1 MLQIRLTKSAMCRL
15 KQEELYSFLSLLVEA
30 TTSMEKESKLSLVED
45 LKTKHAELLAA
56 VDNNSTSKLTK
67 QIYSYCRLLKSTKT
81 SIWYVCNA
89 FLTRNEADVSET
101 SRKVKEITKS
111 YPIRKAKS
119 LFSLRTIMKNFNN
132 ALKGLGN
139 DTLDLIGI
147 KQFVKDLDTFD
158 AEIEK
163 LYAQRTEERLRI
175 KALKAEKVNNAIES
189 VCNLINYVNGVSIV
203 SNGEYD
209 VFINKVND
217 IYEQSK
223 YLLNK
228 ASDKSAEV
236 ENQSED
242 NEVLDNQNKSE
253 A

>member
-1 MLQIRLTKSAMCRL
+1 M
-15 KQEELYSFLSLLVEA
+15 
-30 TTSMEKESKLSLVED
+30 
-45 LKTKHAELLAA
+45 
-56 VDNNSTSKLTK
+56 
-67 QIYSYCRLLKSTKT
+67 
-81 SIWYVCNA
+81 
-89 FLTRNEADVSET
+89 
-101 SRKVKEITKS
+101 
-111 YPIRKAKS
+111 
-119 LFSLRTIMKNFNN
+119 
-132 ALKGLGN
+132 
-139 DTLDLIGI
+139 
-147 KQFVKDLDTFD
+147 
-158 AEIEK
+158 
-163 LYAQRTEERLRI
+163 RI